1 MMMALGKSCRLR
13 ASFLVNLLDL
23 AYAAPARVCIAS
35 RAAAAAAENCSEMHW
50 TRAACCMQ
58 PCLLTCCLHWTD
70 WFLGGPLAW
79 AAMLCV
85 LIQPPSPSPRV
96 RGAAQWAAQSGRR
109 GVSSCKEEDSARTM

>member
-1 MMMALGKSCRLR
+1 MVMALGNSCRLR
-13 ASFLVNLLDL
+13 ASFLVNLFDL

-35 RAAAAAAENCSEMHW
+35 HENCSEMHW

-70 WFLGGPLAW
+70 FLRGSLAW

-85 LIQPPSPSPRV
+85 LIQPQSPCWRGYSVGCSV
-96 RGAAQWAAQSGRR
+96 RETWGQLLHRR
-109 GVSSCKEEDSARTM
+109 GHSASRA